1 MRVKS
6 QRNGKQKGQR
16 KAMKIKSHLFEK
28 TSKVD
33 NLLTVLRKNKE
44 KAFLLILKLRVSLD
58 IK

>member
-1 MRVKS
+1 
-6 QRNGKQKGQR
+6 
-16 KAMKIKSHLFEK
+16 MKRKSHLFEK